1 MEVDE
6 KSDGK
11 RITVTFECETITPMF
26 LRGADGRTPELRAP
40 SIKGAIRYWWRSLQ
54 DSTQTKSLL
63 EREIN
68 LFGGTG
74 SSGKKSPVSIR
85 VISKLNDSSIG
96 HNLWD
101 ELDKETPSG
110 KTYYRSKSGSRGIHY
125 LFYSVLPM
133 NTRLDGP
140 YIKSGSEFSV
150 ILSAYEQEPLQE
162 ASIAFMFLSI
172 FGGLGSRVRRGA
184 GSFDIIKVESTNI
197 TSELD
202 NILIACLISKR
213 LKNHEGVCG
222 FLRDII
228 ESNIVDT
235 CTNLNTVNSFKEV
248 SLYVF
253 RPQKSW
259 KEAMDKIGVYYMN
272 FRNRNKGRI
281 EETPNFGFPI
291 RHKNGTTM
299 MAGMDMGEKQKPS
312 LLRRRASPIVIK
324 VIRDNNG
331 NYYPMMIWFKSRLL
345 PGEYQIMDEDGGN
358 KMIETPGIIQEFI
371 NSIPVKEYEEVRL

>member
-1 MEVDE
+1 MDE
-6 KSDGK
+6 KADGK
-11 RITVTFECETITPMF
+11 RMTVIFECETITPMF

-40 SIKGAIRYWWRSLQ
+40 SIKGAMRYWWRSLQ
-54 DSTQTKSLL
+54 DYTQTKSLL

-85 VISKLNDSSIG
+85 VISKKNDISIG
-96 HNLWD
+96 INLWD
-101 ELDKETPSG
+101 ELNKEKPDN
-110 KTYYRSKSGSRGIHY
+110 KEYYISKNGSRGIHY

-140 YIKSGSEFSV
+140 YIKSGSKFSV
-150 ILSAYEQEPLQE
+150 ILSAYEHEPLQE

-184 GSFDIIKVESTNI
+184 GSFDIIKVESTNT
-197 TSELD
+197 TSELN
-202 NILIACLISKR
+202 NILKAYLINKS
-213 LKNHEGVCG
+213 LKNQEGVCG

-228 ESNIVDT
+228 ESNIVGT
-235 CTNLNTVNSFKEV
+235 CANLNTVSSFKEV

-253 RPQKSW
+253 GPQKSW

-299 MAGMDMGEKQKPS
+299 MAGMDMGKKQKPN

-331 NYYPMMIWFKSRLL
+331 NYYPMMIWFKGRLL
-345 PGEYQIMDEDGGN
+345 PEEYQIMDKDGGN
-358 KMIETPGIIQEFI
+358 KMIEKPEIIREFI
-371 NSIPVKEYEEVRL
+371 DSIPVKEYEEVQV